1 MAYSMHFYRR
11 MSSCGIAVAKKG
23 NGDMKK
29 TNIIKATDFEKR
41 LRRNE
46 KKKLNK
52 QKYEGSY
59 VYYII
64 YKPLNLVVY
73 VGSTGNILTRFEAH
87 FSTPSNMKS
96 CFNRFCIENE
106 LTEEDKANYEM
117 IVLDITD
124 VEELDYDDRLLIERM
139 LQYYHKETII
149 NKRIPSKLEAYE
161 IERFEY
167 ICSLVE
173 FDFKPY
179 REVKTLKMNNKKS
192 HEVCRPHDLM

>member
-1 MAYSMHFYRR
+1 MNNNISKFERELQ
-11 MSSCGIAVAKKG
+11 AK
-23 NGDMKK
+23 
-29 TNIIKATDFEKR
+29 

-87 FSTPSNMKS
+87 FSTPSNMTS

-117 IVLDITD
+117 IVLDLTD

-139 LQYYHKETII
+139 LQYYHAETII
-149 NKRIPSKLEAYE
+149 NKRVPSKVMPYE
-161 IERFEY
+161 IERFDY
-167 ICSLVE
+167 ITGLIE
-173 FDFKPY
+173 FDFRPY
-179 REVKTLKMNNKKS
+179 REVKQLKMKNKKVLS
-192 HEVCRPHDLM
+192 FGEDKTML

>member
-1 MAYSMHFYRR
+1 MNNNISKFERELQ
-11 MSSCGIAVAKKG
+11 AK
-23 NGDMKK
+23 
-29 TNIIKATDFEKR
+29 

-87 FSTPSNMKS
+87 FSTPSNMTS

-117 IVLDITD
+117 IVLDLTD

-139 LQYYHKETII
+139 LQYYHAETII
-149 NKRIPSKLEAYE
+149 NKRVPKRLEAYE

-167 ICSLVE
+167 ITGLIE
-173 FDFKPY
+173 FDFRPY
-179 REVKTLKMNNKKS
+179 REVKQLKMKNKKVLS
-192 HEVCRPHDLM
+192 FGEDKTML